1 VGGVFGLG
9 DNVTTYDVVKKLIG
23 PIEPVGETREDDR
36 RLSNLADL
44 HELMALLVRDLHDVA
59 RESSRHEHSRKQ
71 AGQLA
76 ESSLRKL
83 GIPEDE

>member
-1 VGGVFGLG
+1 
-9 DNVTTYDVVKKLIG
+9 VVKKLIG
-23 PIEPVGETREDDR
+23 PIEPVGETREDER
-36 RLSNLADL
+36 RLINLA
-44 HELMALLVRDLHDVA
+44 EMYVLMRCMVEDMQDVA